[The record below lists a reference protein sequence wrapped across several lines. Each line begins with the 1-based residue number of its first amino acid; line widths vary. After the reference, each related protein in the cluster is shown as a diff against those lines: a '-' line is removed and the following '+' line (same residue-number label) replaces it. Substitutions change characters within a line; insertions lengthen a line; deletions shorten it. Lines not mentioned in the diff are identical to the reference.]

1 QVWATVNEADIG
13 QIRPGQ
19 KVYFTVD
26 AHPGETFTGTVA
38 PDQPRLNAS
47 MTNNVVTY
55 TVVVNTDNSSGRL
68 KPYLTANL
76 QFVGG
81 ERQNALKIPNAALRW
96 QPSPKYVV
104 PEARDAFLKSLHQ
117 KRPQGGPRPKGKDA
131 GKEGRAVR
139 RGTVWVRTDSGLDR

>member
-1 QVWATVNEADIG
+1 K
-13 QIRPGQ
+13 PGQ

-26 AHPGETFTGTVA
+26 AHPGETFEGAVA
-38 PDQPRLNAS
+38 PGQPRLSAS

-68 KPYLTANL
+68 LPYLTANL

-81 ERQNALKIPNAALRW
+81 ERQNVLKIPNASLRW
-96 QPSPKYVV
+96 QPAPKYVV

-117 KRPQGGPRPKGKDA
+117 KRPQGAPRPKGQGA
-131 GKEGRAVR
+131 AKESPPVR
-139 RGTVWVRTDSGLDR
+139 RGTGWVRADR